1 MKKFTFLTFLL
12 FLFLSTQAQVT
23 ITQADV
29 AATLSL
35 GKTVTTYADTLN
47 TNVNIGATGQS
58 SWDFSGHPHQL
69 EFDAE
74 SINPGS
80 SPAAGTFG
88 SANYVTYSQPTF
100 AGVTSN
106 TWVHLG
112 LDGNAY
118 SDLGTYTEVA
128 AAGFTTQTTIQMN
141 SAEVIMQLPLTFGAS
156 WTYNGT
162 RDVNVN
168 IVGIPFPQS
177 YTVDA
182 TITRTVDAWGTLVM
196 PDGRS
201 VNVLRIKIVTE
212 LTSNMGGVPS
222 SSTDLSF
229 TFISPDGSSLH
240 VNAVDANQ
248 ADNGVISVNQV
259 AWNYGSGATS
269 VDQIEDLAND
279 FVLSQNYPNPFNPTT
294 NIQYSIPKASHVS
307 LKVYDVLGNEV
318 ATLVNEELSSGV
330 YNSKFDASALSSGIY
345 FYTLTADNFT
355 ATRKL
360 MLIK

>member
-23 ITQADV
+23 ITQADI
-29 AATLSL
+29 AAQLTL
-35 GKTVTTYADTLN
+35 GEIVTTYADTLN
-47 TNVNIGATGQS
+47 SSVNIGSTGQS
-58 SWDFSGHPHQL
+58 SWDFSGQPQQL

-74 SINPGS
+74 SINPGT

-88 SANYVTYSQPTF
+88 SASHVTYSQPTF

-106 TWVHLG
+106 TWVHLVLNG
-112 LDGNAY
+112 SAY
-118 SDLGTYTEVA
+118 SDLGTYTEVT

-141 SAEVIMQLPLTFGAS
+141 PAEVIMQLPLTFGAS

-162 RDVNVN
+162 RDVDVN

-177 YTVDA
+177 YSVDA
-182 TITRTVDAWGTLVM
+182 TITRTVDAWGTLIM

-212 LTSNMGGVPS
+212 LTSNVGGVPS
-222 SSTDLSF
+222 TSTDLSF
-229 TFISPDGSSLH
+229 SFISPDGSALH

-269 VDQIEDLAND
+269 VDRIEELAND

-294 NIQYSIPKASHVS
+294 NIQYSIPEASHVS

-318 ATLVNEELSSGV
+318 ATLVNQELSSGV

-345 FYTLTADNFT
+345 FYTLTADNFI
-355 ATRKL
+355 ATKKL
-360 MLIK
+360 ILIK